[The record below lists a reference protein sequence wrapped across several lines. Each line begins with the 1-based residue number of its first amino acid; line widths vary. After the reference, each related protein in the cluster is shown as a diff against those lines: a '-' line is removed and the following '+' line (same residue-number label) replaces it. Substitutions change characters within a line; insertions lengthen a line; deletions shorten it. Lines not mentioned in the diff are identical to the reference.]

1 MASSYTTSFGIE
13 EIGSGEQSGAW
24 GTTTNYNWDIIDR
37 LASYTAVSISGST
50 HSLTV
55 REASPDSGTSNVQDG
70 MYRVLKFTGAL
81 GANNTVTIAP
91 NTTKAYFIVI
101 NATTDS
107 GSSGPY
113 SVILSQGT
121 GDNVTVPNGSSAL
134 VYCDGAG
141 SGAAVVDAV
150 AKLYVSDQITIGDAT
165 AEDTKIV
172 FDGNA
177 QDFYIGLD
185 DSADDLVI
193 GHGSTVGTNPAIT
206 IDENQAVV
214 FPAAGVTIG
223 DGTAE
228 DTKLVYDGNAKDFY
242 IGLDD
247 SADKLV
253 IGVGSTVGT
262 NGIMTLDDDSV
273 TIGDGATADTKVVFD
288 GNAKDFYIGLDD
300 SADKLVIGDGS
311 TVGTNSILTMT
322 DDAVTIGDG
331 AEVDTKIVFDGHAQD
346 YYIGLDDSADDLVIG
361 LGSTVGTTPAISI
374 DENQLTTF
382 GKAAIGATLTDTS
395 NSGNVTLNF
404 QTYQNFILTLTGNV
418 TLDNPTTETVG
429 QTGVFVLIQDGTGS
443 RTLSLG
449 TDYETAGGS
458 GITLS
463 TAASAVDIVPY
474 FVKASGSIQLGT
486 PQLAFS

>member
-13 EIGSGEQSGAW
+13 EMGSGDQSGAW

-37 LASYTAVSISGST
+37 IAAYSAVAISGTT
-50 HSLTV
+50 HTLTV
-55 REASPDSGTSNVQDG
+55 REASPDSGTSNVQAG
-70 MYRVLKFTGAL
+70 MYRVIKFTGAL

-91 NTTKAYFIVI
+91 NTTAAYFVII

-113 SVILSQGT
+113 SVVLTQGS
-121 GDNVTVPNGSSAL
+121 GDNVTVPNGSSAII
-134 VYCDGAG
+134 YCDGAG
-141 SGAAVVDAV
+141 AGAAVVDAL

-172 FDGNA
+172 FDGAA

-193 GHGSTVGTNPAIT
+193 GSGSVVGTTPAIS

-214 FPAAGVTIG
+214 FPAASVTIG
-223 DGTAE
+223 DGTDE
-228 DTKLVYDGNAKDFY
+228 DTKLVYNGNAKDFY

-253 IGVGSTVGT
+253 IGVGSAVGT
-262 NGIMTLDDDSV
+262 NGILSLTDDAV
-273 TIGDGATADTKVVFD
+273 TVGDGTEVDAKIVYD
-288 GNAKDFYIGLDD
+288 GHAKDFYIALDD
-300 SADKLVIGDGS
+300 SADQLIIGEGS
-311 TVGTNSILTMT
+311 TVGTNNILSIT

-331 AEVDTKIVFDGHAQD
+331 ATEDTKIVFNGNAQD
-346 YYIGLDDSADDLVIG
+346 YYIGLDDSADDLVVG
-361 LGSTVGTTPAISI
+361 LGSAVGTTPAFSI

-382 GKAAIGATLTDTS
+382 GKAAIGATQTAS
-395 NSGNVTLNF
+395 ISGNQTLNF
-404 QTYQNFILTLTGNV
+404 QSYQNFILTFTGNV

-429 QTGVFVLIQDGTGS
+429 QTGVIVIIQDGTGS

-458 GITLS
+458 GLTIS
-463 TAASAVDIVPY
+463 TAASAVDIIPY
-474 FVKASGSIQLGT
+474 FVKAADSIQLGA
-486 PQLAFS
+486 PQLAFA

>member
-1 MASSYTTSFGIE
+1 MASSYTTSLGIE
-13 EIGSGEQSGAW
+13 EMGSGDQSGAW

-37 LASYTAVSISGST
+37 IAAYSAVAISGTT
-50 HSLTV
+50 HTLTV
-55 REASPDSGTSNVQDG
+55 REASPDAGTSNVQDG
-70 MYRVLKFTGAL
+70 MYRVIKFTGAL

-91 NTTKAYFIVI
+91 NTTAAYFVFV

-107 GSSGPY
+107 GVSGPY
-113 SVILSQGT
+113 SVILSQGS
-121 GDNVTVPNGSSAL
+121 GANITVPNGSSAV

-141 SGAAVVDAV
+141 VGAAVVDAL
-150 AKLYVSDQITIGDAT
+150 ANLYVSDSITIGDAT

-172 FDGNA
+172 FDGAA

-193 GHGSTVGTNPAIT
+193 GSGSVVGTTPAMS

-214 FPAAGVTIG
+214 FPAAAVTIG
-223 DGTAE
+223 DGTDE

-247 SADKLV
+247 SVDKLV
-253 IGVGSTVGT
+253 IGEGSTVGT
-262 NGIMTLDDDSV
+262 NNILSFTDDAV
-273 TIGDGATADTKVVFD
+273 TIGDGTEVDSKIVFD
-288 GNAKDFYIGLDD
+288 GHAKDFYVGLDD
-300 SADKLVIGDGS
+300 SEDKLIIGEGS
-311 TVGTNSILTMT
+311 TVGTNNILSIT

-331 AEVDTKIVFDGHAQD
+331 ATEDAKIVFDGNAQD

-361 LGSTVGTTPAISI
+361 LGSAVGTTPAMSI

-382 GKAAIGATLTDTS
+382 GKAAIGALQTASVSGSTTLD
-395 NSGNVTLNF
+395 F
-404 QTYQNFILTLTGNV
+404 QSYQNFLLTFTAAV
-418 TLDNPTTETVG
+418 TLANPTTESVG
-429 QTGVFVLIQDGTGS
+429 QSGIIVIVQDGTGGWG
-443 RTLSLG
+443 LSLG
-449 TDYETAGGS
+449 TDYETVGGA

-463 TAASAVDIVPY
+463 SAANAVDILPY
-474 FVKASGSIQLGT
+474 FVKASGSILLGA

>member
-13 EIGSGEQSGAW
+13 EMGSGDQSGAW

-37 LASYTAVSISGST
+37 IAAYSAVAISGTT
-50 HSLTV
+50 HTLTV
-55 REASPDSGTSNVQDG
+55 REASPDSGTSNVQAG
-70 MYRVLKFTGAL
+70 MYRVIKFTGAL

-91 NTTKAYFIVI
+91 NTTAAYFVII

-113 SVILSQGT
+113 SVVLTQGS
-121 GDNVTVPNGSSAL
+121 GDNVTVPNGSSAII
-134 VYCDGAG
+134 YCDGAG
-141 SGAAVVDAV
+141 AGAAVVDAL

-172 FDGNA
+172 FDGAA

-185 DSADDLVI
+185 DSADARVI
-193 GHGSTVGTNPAIT
+193 GSGSVVGTTPAIS

-214 FPAAGVTIG
+214 FPAAAVTIG
-223 DGTAE
+223 DGTDE
-228 DTKLVYDGNAKDFY
+228 DTKLVYNGNAKDFY

-253 IGVGSTVGT
+253 IGVGSAVGT
-262 NGIMTLDDDSV
+262 NGILSLTDDAV
-273 TIGDGATADTKVVFD
+273 TVGDGTEVDAKIVYD
-288 GNAKDFYIGLDD
+288 GHAKDFYIALDD
-300 SADKLVIGDGS
+300 SADQLIIGEGS
-311 TVGTNSILTMT
+311 TVGTNNILSIT

-331 AEVDTKIVFDGHAQD
+331 ATEDTKIVFNGNAQD
-346 YYIGLDDSADDLVIG
+346 YYIGLDDSADDLVVG
-361 LGSTVGTTPAISI
+361 LGSAVGTTPAFSI

-382 GKAAIGATLTDTS
+382 GKAAIGATQTAS
-395 NSGNVTLNF
+395 ISGNQTLNF
-404 QTYQNFILTLTGNV
+404 QSYQNFILTFTGNV

-429 QTGVFVLIQDGTGS
+429 QSGIIVIIQDGTGS

-458 GITLS
+458 GLTIY
-463 TAASAVDIVPY
+463 TAASAVDIIPY
-474 FVKASGSIQLGT
+474 FVKAADSIQLGA
-486 PQLAFS
+486 PQLAFA

>member
-13 EIGSGEQSGAW
+13 EMGSGDQSGAW

-37 LASYTAVSISGST
+37 IAAYSAVAISGTT
-50 HSLTV
+50 HTLTV
-55 REASPDSGTSNVQDG
+55 REASPDSGTSNVQAG
-70 MYRVLKFTGAL
+70 MYRVIKFTGAL

-91 NTTKAYFIVI
+91 NTTAAYFVII

-113 SVILSQGT
+113 SVVLTQGS
-121 GDNVTVPNGSSAL
+121 GDNVTVPNGSSAII
-134 VYCDGAG
+134 YCDGAG
-141 SGAAVVDAV
+141 AGAAVVDAL

-172 FDGNA
+172 FDGAA

-193 GHGSTVGTNPAIT
+193 GSGSVVGTTPAIS

-214 FPAAGVTIG
+214 FPAAAVTIG
-223 DGTAE
+223 DGTDE
-228 DTKLVYDGNAKDFY
+228 DTKLVYNGNAKDFY

-253 IGVGSTVGT
+253 IGVGSAVGT
-262 NGIMTLDDDSV
+262 NGILSLTDDAV
-273 TIGDGATADTKVVFD
+273 TVGDGTEVDAKIVYD
-288 GNAKDFYIGLDD
+288 GHAKDFYIALDD
-300 SADKLVIGDGS
+300 SADQLIIGEGS
-311 TVGTNSILTMT
+311 TVGTNNILSIT

-331 AEVDTKIVFDGHAQD
+331 ATEDTKIVFNGNAQD
-346 YYIGLDDSADDLVIG
+346 YYIGLDDSADDLVVG
-361 LGSTVGTTPAISI
+361 LGSAVGTTPAFSI

-382 GKAAIGATLTDTS
+382 GKAAIGATQTAS
-395 NSGNVTLNF
+395 ISGNQTLNF
-404 QTYQNFILTLTGNV
+404 QSYQNFILTFTGNV

-429 QTGVFVLIQDGTGS
+429 QSGIIVIIHDGTGS

-458 GITLS
+458 GLTIS
-463 TAASAVDIVPY
+463 TAASAVDIIPY
-474 FVKASGSIQLGT
+474 FVKAADSIQLGA
-486 PQLAFS
+486 PQLAFA

>member
-13 EIGSGEQSGAW
+13 EMGSGDQSGAW

-37 LASYTAVSISGST
+37 IAAYSAVAISGTT
-50 HSLTV
+50 HTLTV
-55 REASPDSGTSNVQDG
+55 REASPDSGTSNVQAG
-70 MYRVLKFTGAL
+70 MYRVIKFTGAL

-91 NTTKAYFIVI
+91 NTTAAYFVII

-113 SVILSQGT
+113 SVVLTQGS
-121 GDNVTVPNGSSAL
+121 GDNVTVPNGSSAII
-134 VYCDGAG
+134 YCDGAG
-141 SGAAVVDAV
+141 AGAAVVDAL

-172 FDGNA
+172 FDGAA

-193 GHGSTVGTNPAIT
+193 GSGSVVGTTPAIS

-214 FPAAGVTIG
+214 FPAAAVTIG
-223 DGTAE
+223 DGTDE
-228 DTKLVYDGNAKDFY
+228 DTKLVYNGNAKDFY

-253 IGVGSTVGT
+253 IGVGSAVGT
-262 NGIMTLDDDSV
+262 NGILSLTDDAV
-273 TIGDGATADTKVVFD
+273 TVGDGTEVDAKIVYD
-288 GNAKDFYIGLDD
+288 GHAKDFYIALDD
-300 SADKLVIGDGS
+300 SADQLIIGEGS
-311 TVGTNSILTMT
+311 TVGTNNILSIT

-331 AEVDTKIVFDGHAQD
+331 ATEDTKIVFNGNAQD
-346 YYIGLDDSADDLVIG
+346 YYIGLDASADDLVVG
-361 LGSTVGTTPAISI
+361 LGSAVGTTPAFSI

-382 GKAAIGATLTDTS
+382 GKAAIGATQTAS
-395 NSGNVTLNF
+395 ISGNQTLNF
-404 QTYQNFILTLTGNV
+404 QSYQNFILTFTGNV

-429 QTGVFVLIQDGTGS
+429 QSGIIVIIQDGTGS

-458 GITLS
+458 GLTIS
-463 TAASAVDIVPY
+463 TAASAVDIIPY
-474 FVKASGSIQLGT
+474 FVKAADSIQLGA
-486 PQLAFS
+486 PQLAFA